1 MERGVKKF
9 CAVLM
14 VLCLCALIII
24 PIKNKLQFQSY
35 PLKYS
40 SLVDKYTEEFGVDKA
55 FVYAVIRTESS
66 FKPDAE
72 SNVGARG
79 LMQLTQSAFDW
90 VQMKSGFEG
99 EFDDMYDPET
109 NVKYG
114 VYMLKLL
121 LDEFKTESNA
131 LCAYHAGWGVTKE
144 WLSDRE
150 ISPDLKNVENIPYS
164 DTAWYVKTVLKA
176 RDVYNKMYFEKGE

>member
-1 MERGVKKF
+1 V
-9 CAVLM
+9 
-14 VLCLCALIII
+14 LIII
-24 PIKNKLQFQSY
+24 PVKNKLQFVFY
-35 PLKYS
+35 PTKYS
-40 SLVDKYTEEFGVDKA
+40 DFVNKYTDEFGVDKA
-55 FVYAVIRTESS
+55 FVYAVIKTESS
-66 FKPDAE
+66 FKPNAE

-90 VQMKSGFEG
+90 VKFKSGFEG
-99 EFDDMYDPET
+99 EFDDMFDPET

-144 WLSDRE
+144 WLSSSV
-150 ISPDLKNVENIPYS
+150 ISPDLENIKNIPYS